1 MAVDAQRLARYR
13 RELVALIDG
22 LSILSSE
29 RLIREKLLRFVARER
44 PDRAAL
50 EQAIRELLGPQWV
63 RLAQA
68 VEEEYSF
75 LMDLVNQ
82 EYDDLGLDLERDFEE
97 IRALEL
103 TTRAEIG
110 RYEEEATQLVARRT
124 WEGILAGD
132 STRELGER
140 LRGVS
145 EKVDRYADTLGK
157 SQLWRYQ
164 RTLKVNKAAL
174 ADVQYFEYVGLVTK
188 GTRPFCRAMVG
199 QTVHVD
205 TIGRLRNANREP
217 VLYNCG
223 GWNCKHEWEPDPF
236 ATEQSEGRLIEVPS
250 GRRTLVAFVAPG
262 KEDLLN

>member
-1 MAVDAQRLARYR
+1 
-13 RELVALIDG
+13 
-22 LSILSSE
+22 
-29 RLIREKLLRFVARER
+29 ARER
-44 PDRAAL
+44 LAEARRETQGLARRAQEAEARERAAL
-50 EQAIRELLGPQWV
+50 EQAIRELIGPQWV

-75 LMDLVNQ
+75 LVDLVNQ
-82 EYDDLGLDLERDFEE
+82 EYADLGLDLERDFEE

-164 RTLKVNKAAL
+164 QTLVMEKARV
-174 ADVQYFEYVGLVTK
+174 ADVVYFEYYGIVSK

-199 QTVHVD
+199 QTCHID
-205 TIGRLRNANREP
+205 TIAQLRNANREP
-217 VLYNCG
+217 VQSCCG
-223 GWNCKHEWEPDPF
+223 GWNCRHSWIPDPF
-236 ATEQSEGRLIEVPS
+236 ATEQSDGRLIEVPS

-262 KEDLLN
+262 RESVLS